1 MTKKLVQAVKVI
13 RVGGMSDKELAQSLA
28 VDDGHH
34 VLRGVREIIDR
45 LDDHYDN
52 TFCDISVAPQVRA
65 DAGILKAGLRELR
78 RAIADWN
85 MAHKR
90 EPQQS

>member
-1 MTKKLVQAVKVI
+1 MPTKKLVSSVKVI
-13 RVGGMSDKELAQSLA
+13 RQGGMTDDELKLA
-28 VDDGHH
+28 LNVPEDHH

-52 TFCDISVAPQVRA
+52 TFCDIAVAPQVRA

-78 RAIADWN
+78 RAIQDWN
-85 MAHKR
+85 EAVKR
-90 EPQQS
+90 EAKQ